1 MTALPHHRYQGLAKG
16 SGNLQAVA
24 SSVTRS
30 DMGLSK
36 NLFEDNYHGIPKT
49 GNFWGNTW
57 ENMGHVLD
65 VLWKLENLPSILP
78 LENQNIAGTSPNY
91 MGI

>member
-49 GNFWGNTW
+49 GNFWGNTR
-57 ENMGHVLD
+57 ENMGHD
-65 VLWKLENLPSILP
+65 GKMIKYKHFKHPISDNP
-78 LENQNIAGTSPNY
+78 LEF
-91 MGI
+91 GIISDL